1 VSAAEF
7 FRISKLANLYPDMV
21 KFDKVRRVIA
31 KDPSIWGAE
40 KKKPGVKENAR
51 SVFFNF
57 RDFIKAFEIMATP
70 DNQNYSATEVSEA
83 KIKFFSGLRKAI
95 DRMNIKSAAKGSI
108 KGKL

>member
-1 VSAAEF
+1 
-7 FRISKLANLYPDMV
+7 MV

-31 KDPSIWGAE
+31 KDPLIWGTDS
-40 KKKPGVKENAR
+40 KKPGVKDNAR

-70 DNQNYSATEVSEA
+70 DNQNCSATQISEA

-95 DRMNIKSAAKGSI
+95 DRMSIRSTAKGSI
-108 KGKL
+108 KGT